1 MKRLFVTIFSIGLL
15 FTALSL
21 QAQDLDKILKNH
33 FEAVGQKQLSEVNAF
48 IMKAKI
54 NQMNMELPMVMK
66 VKRPNKFRMEM
77 TLQGQEMV
85 QAYDGEN
92 GWMVAPWMSMEP
104 QDLVGDQLKQAME
117 QADIDG
123 ALWNYKDKGHSAE
136 LVGKEDMEGTE
147 VYNIKLTKKEGDVQN
162 YYVDTETFIL
172 LKIKSKIMAQGTEVE
187 VESMFGNYKQF
198 DNGIVMPMSIEQK
211 TSMGSATIVIEEVE
225 FGVELDDAIF
235 TRPKSE

>member
-1 MKRLFVTIFSIGLL
+1 
-15 FTALSL
+15 
-21 QAQDLDKILKNH
+21 
-33 FEAVGQKQLSEVNAF
+33 
-48 IMKAKI
+48 MKAKI